1 MSNERIDS
9 RDIISDYIFYSKYSR
24 VKPDGKKETWPES
37 VSRVMEMHYEFFNG
51 KIKDENKDAFN
62 KAFQEA
68 WSAYYN
74 QEVLGSQRSL
84 QYGGPQ
90 LLKNNFRSFN
100 CSGSYCNRIEF
111 FQELMELLLSGS
123 GVGYSI
129 QKVHIKQLPIVKG
142 IDNSKK
148 VSTVIEDSIEGW
160 ALSTGLLIESYYKGL
175 SDIEFDYSHIR
186 PEGAF
191 VSGGFK
197 APGPE
202 PLKVCHDKLR
212 KILSK
217 AKGRKLRP
225 FELHLMSCIIADAVI
240 SGGIRR
246 SAMISI
252 FDIDDEEML
261 QCKTGDWFLAHPEL
275 CRCNNSV
282 AIYEDTPK
290 EKYDKIFEYIKQ
302 YGEPGLLFMPDTEMV
317 VNPCCFAGD
326 TLIAVAD
333 GRNAVSIKELSEI
346 GKEFPVYYKTDKNS
360 VKITNAKAFWT
371 GKKELIEIVLSN
383 GSSFRCTKDHFLR
396 LKDGDYVLAEQSLN
410 KTLSKFYSVKSVK
423 YRTINNLSNGYAR
436 QYRMLWE
443 FYNGPKPK
451 GFEIDH
457 IEDDKGDFID
467 NLELLTKEKHLEK
480 TSERRKGKGN
490 PKNIYSYSQEE
501 LDRMTH
507 NCSIKSTLSGNGRY
521 KGLSNLELIEVGRKT
536 LELYGKISYKLCN
549 KVDERFPLGF
559 SKNRFNKDFS
569 LFKKYVKGELEYQE
583 IKDERV
589 IIEKSKK
596 DYSSYCEDVY
606 VSEIKRL
613 NITEDVYDIEV
624 EANEHNFAIIT
635 KGQDDYM
642 FSEGIFVHNCEA
654 ALYPQYKNEN
664 GTVEY
669 GFSFCNLCEI
679 NGKKVKTEEDFYK
692 ACRAAAILGTFQAAY
707 TENLPLL
714 SEATRKIMKRD
725 ALLGVGITGMADN
738 PNILFNER
746 IQRKGAKIIKEVN
759 KEVAAIIGI
768 NTAARTTVI
777 KPSGNASQLLGC
789 VPADTPILTENGIKR
804 FDEVKVGEKVW
815 SYNKEKEIKEL
826 KSVIATHDVI
836 VKSEDQ
842 IKISGLFGSIITSK
856 KHPLLVFREGK
867 WEYLPAGMLK
877 IGDVIQKGIF
887 QSKEISFNKK
897 AYLVGLFLG
906 DGCAY
911 YNKKGDQLIIE
922 ILGDNKE
929 VVDKFTE
936 IMNEYSCCNF
946 KTKECCSEKYSVPVW
961 YNRFHLGLNNPLVKD
976 WFNLVEI
983 EVGKKSDKIRI
994 PSWIKKSYDKSIVFS
1009 FLAGIIDSDG
1019 WINPENGLIHYGTAS
1034 KLMKD
1039 DLLEYLPLFG
1049 IYPWAHVSE
1058 TKTYTYEGFKPNFDF
1073 NTINFSLLGNDLKL
1087 FASFLSHSKKRE
1099 GLLSKKETLIKRKL
1113 VIPRELIKN
1122 EADYIFSEVKSSS
1135 KRWAFIDSVN
1145 KGVYVRANYYTK
1157 QNKDFS
1163 HIVHYDRIISI
1174 EDDLGLDENF
1184 KDVTVEDNHSYIVGY
1199 GSQYVSHNCGS
1210 GIHAYHFR
1218 KYIRNIQANNNE
1230 QALKEVIK
1238 LNPDIANPSFWNKKG
1253 ETVLSFP
1260 IELDDETMV
1269 RTDFSTLDF
1278 LYRIYTT
1285 EKGWIIEGTNTE
1297 HPSSIAKP
1305 KYHHNV
1311 SCTVSVKED
1320 EWSEIAD
1327 WIWEHKDGFC
1337 GLSFLPETGDLDY
1350 PQAPYTSYL
1359 DEKELADT
1367 YGQGAILSSGLIV
1380 DGLQVFG
1387 DIWTACN
1394 AATGKAN
1401 DLLIYTDDYLLSF
1414 IKKHIKD
1421 GKLLV
1426 TIDGLCIS
1434 DVNAISSYLQH
1445 KIEMRND
1452 WVRRFK
1458 KFSKNYFEGDDE
1470 KCSRCLKHVNIFHQW
1485 QKIKN
1490 QKPID
1495 WENVEWEQEY
1505 KNVGENVATACAG
1518 GACELR

>member
-1 MSNERIDS
+1 MSNERVDS

-24 VKPDGKKETWPES
+24 VKPDGKKETWEEA
-37 VSRVMEMHYEFFNG
+37 VSRVMEMHYQFFDG
-51 KIKDENKDAFN
+51 KIKEENKDAFN
-62 KAFQEA
+62 KVFQEA
-68 WSAYYN
+68 WVSYNN
-74 QEVLGSQRSL
+74 QEILGSQRSL

-111 FQELMELLLSGS
+111 FKELMELLLSGCGTGFS
-123 GVGYSI
+123 V
-129 QKVHIKQLPIVKG
+129 QKVHIEQLPIIKG
-142 IDNSKK
+142 VANDIPKIYSI
-148 VSTVIEDSIEGW
+148 IEDSIEGW
-160 ALSTGLLIESYYKGL
+160 ANSVGDLIEAYYKGCP
-175 SDIEFDYSHIR
+175 DIEFDYSQIR
-186 PEGAF
+186 PEGSF

-197 APGPE
+197 APGSE
-202 PLKVCHDKLR
+202 PLKICHNKLR

-217 AKGRKLRP
+217 VKGRKLRP

-261 QCKTGDWFLAHPEL
+261 QCKTGDWFLTYPEL

-290 EKYDKIFEYIKQ
+290 EKYDKIFEYIQQ
-302 YGEPGLLFMPDTEMV
+302 YGEPGLLFMPDTEAV
-317 VNPCCFAGD
+317 INPC
-326 TLIAVAD
+326 
-333 GRNAVSIKELSEI
+333 
-346 GKEFPVYYKTDKNS
+346 
-360 VKITNAKAFWT
+360 
-371 GKKELIEIVLSN
+371 
-383 GSSFRCTKDHFLR
+383 
-396 LKDGDYVLAEQSLN
+396 AEAL
-410 KTLSKFYSVKSVK
+410 
-423 YRTINNLSNGYAR
+423 
-436 QYRMLWE
+436 
-443 FYNGPKPK
+443 
-451 GFEIDH
+451 
-457 IEDDKGDFID
+457 
-467 NLELLTKEKHLEK
+467 
-480 TSERRKGKGN
+480 
-490 PKNIYSYSQEE
+490 
-501 LDRMTH
+501 
-507 NCSIKSTLSGNGRY
+507 
-521 KGLSNLELIEVGRKT
+521 
-536 LELYGKISYKLCN
+536 
-549 KVDERFPLGF
+549 
-559 SKNRFNKDFS
+559 
-569 LFKKYVKGELEYQE
+569 
-583 IKDERV
+583 
-589 IIEKSKK
+589 
-596 DYSSYCEDVY
+596 
-606 VSEIKRL
+606 
-613 NITEDVYDIEV
+613 
-624 EANEHNFAIIT
+624 
-635 KGQDDYM
+635 
-642 FSEGIFVHNCEA
+642 
-654 ALYPQYKNEN
+654 LYPMYINSDGSK
-664 GTVEY
+664 EY
-669 GFSFCNLCEI
+669 GWSFCNLCEI
-679 NGKKVKTEEDFYK
+679 NGKKIETEQDFYK
-692 ACRAAAILGTFQAAY
+692 ACRTAAILGTFQAAY

-714 SEATRKIMKRD
+714 SEATKKIMERD

-738 PNILFNER
+738 PRILFNER
-746 IQRKGAKIIKEVN
+746 IQINGARIVKETN
-759 KEVAAIIGI
+759 KEVANILGI
-768 NTAARTTVI
+768 NEAARTTVI

-815 SYNKEKEIKEL
+815 SYNKEKEAKEL
-826 KSVIATHDVI
+826 KSVIATHNVI

-922 ILGDNKE
+922 MLGDNKE
-929 VVDKFTE
+929 VIDKFTE

-946 KTKECCSEKYSVPVW
+946 NTKEYHSEKYSVPVW

-983 EVGKKSDKIRI
+983 EVGKKSDKIKI
-994 PSWIKKSYDKSIVFS
+994 PSWIKKSYDISIVFS
-1009 FLAGIIDSDG
+1009 FLAGLIDSDG
-1019 WINPENGLIHYGTAS
+1019 WIDLENGSIHYGTAS

-1073 NTINFSLLGNDLKL
+1073 NVISFSLLGNDLKS

-1099 GLLSKKETLIKRKL
+1099 GLLSKKEILIKRKL

-1122 EADYIFSEVKSSS
+1122 EADYIFSEVKNSS
-1135 KRWAFIDSVN
+1135 KRWAFVDSAN
-1145 KGVYVRANYYTK
+1145 KGMYVRANYYTK

-1163 HIVHYDRIISI
+1163 HIIHYDRIVAI
-1174 EDDLGLDENF
+1174 EDDLDLDENF
-1184 KDVTVEDNHSYIVGY
+1184 KDITVEDNHSYIVGY

-1210 GIHAYHFR
+1210 GIHAYHFK

-1230 QALKEVIK
+1230 QALKEILKVNSEIS
-1238 LNPDIANPSFWNKKG
+1238 NPSFWNKKN

-1260 IELDDETMV
+1260 IELDDKTMV

-1285 EKGWIIEGTNTE
+1285 EKGWIMEGTNKE
-1297 HPSSIAKP
+1297 HPSSILKP
-1305 KYHHNV
+1305 KYHHNI
-1311 SCTVSVKED
+1311 SCTVSVRD
-1320 EWSEIAD
+1320 NEWKEIAD
-1327 WIWEHKDGFC
+1327 WIWEHREGFC

-1359 DEKELADT
+1359 NEKELVET
-1367 YGQGAILSSGLIV
+1367 YRQGAILSSGLIV

-1394 AATGKAN
+1394 AATGKAD
-1401 DLLIYTDDYLLSF
+1401 DLLTYTDEYLLSF
-1414 IKKHIKD
+1414 IKKHMKD
-1421 GKLLV
+1421 GKLLIN
-1426 TIDGLCIS
+1426 IDGLYVS
-1434 DVNAISSYLQH
+1434 DVNVISSHLQH
-1445 KIEMRND
+1445 KVELRND

-1458 KFSKNYFEGDDE
+1458 KFSKNHFNGDDK
-1470 KCSRCLKHVNIFHQW
+1470 KCSCCLKHVNIFHQW

-1490 QKPID
+1490 QKPVD
-1495 WENVEWEQEY
+1495 WENVQWEQEY
-1505 KNVGENVATACAG
+1505 KNVGENVATACSG